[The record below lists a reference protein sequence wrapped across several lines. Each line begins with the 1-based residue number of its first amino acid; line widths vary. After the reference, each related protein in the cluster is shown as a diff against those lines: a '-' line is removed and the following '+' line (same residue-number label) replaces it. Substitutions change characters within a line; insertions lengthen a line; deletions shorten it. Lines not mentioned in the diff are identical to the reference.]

1 MNEIKKEKNKWFF
14 EKINTMDKSQESL
27 TKKKSEDTKYQYQY
41 LKKSV
46 LIAQILK
53 E

>member
-1 MNEIKKEKNKWFF
+1 MNEIKKRKINGSLK
-14 EKINTMDKSQESL
+14 KINTMDKSQESL
-27 TKKKSEDTKYQYQY
+27 TKKKRDTKYQYQY